1 MKQILL
7 LVLLFTISSVTYAQ
21 HEITQDTL
29 TPLPPSETA
38 ADRLLPETQSFGG
51 FLIDMTLM
59 NLQAPPRFSDFK
71 LEIPDVSKDYS
82 QLFQLNHN
90 ITYSQGLTTLFTQS
104 GSLWWGS
111 SSFGAWGSA
120 PTTLQMSSFKLKN
133 GMRIN
138 TYGQYNKEGR
148 KVYNPSALPW
158 ERNDFKGA
166 FELKS
171 ANGAFGVRIEV
182 QQHH

>member
-7 LVLLFTISSVTYAQ
+7 LVLFFTISTAAYAQ
-21 HEITQDTL
+21 HEITHDTL
-29 TPLPPSETA
+29 PPLPPETAIDRLPSETK
-38 ADRLLPETQSFGG
+38 SFGG

-59 NLQAPPRFSDFK
+59 NLQTPPRFSDFK
-71 LEIPDVSKDYS
+71 LEIPDVSKNYN
-82 QLFQLNHN
+82 QLFQLNPN

-111 SSFGAWGSA
+111 SSFGAWGNA

-182 QQHH
+182 QQHR

>member
-7 LVLLFTISSVTYAQ
+7 LVLLFTISTAAHAQ
-21 HEITQDTL
+21 HEIASDTL
-29 TPLPPSETA
+29 PPLPPLETA

-82 QLFQLNHN
+82 QLFQLNPN
-90 ITYSQGLTTLFTQS
+90 ITYTQGYTSLFTPG

-111 SSFGAWGSA
+111 SAFGGWGST
-120 PTTLQMSSFKLKN
+120 PTTLQMGSFKLKN

-148 KVYNPSALPW
+148 KVHNPSALPW

-171 ANGAFGVRIEV
+171 ANGTFGVRIEV
-182 QQHH
+182 QQHR